1 MSSHAEAL
9 IVFTNLP
16 DRDSALALARH
27 LVEQRVAAC
36 VNVLEG
42 CTSVYRWQTALQT
55 EREVP
60 VIIKTE
66 SSRFPALRDAIRAHH
81 PYEVPE
87 IIAVPVTAGLP
98 EYLQWVARE
107 TQ

>member
-1 MSSHAEAL
+1 MSSDAGTL
-9 IVFTNLP
+9 VVFTNLP
-16 DRDSALALARH
+16 DRDSALELARH

-42 CTSVYRWQTALQT
+42 CTSVYRWESALHT

-66 SSRFPALRDAIRAHH
+66 SSRFPALRDAIRARH

-87 IIAVPVTAGLP
+87 IIAVTVSAGLP
-98 EYLQWVARE
+98 DYLEWVARE
-107 TQ
+107 TK